1 MKAKRFLALLLSVI
15 MVLGMMP
22 MTVFAY
28 YDGDSLEVCTEG
40 KTYSLFTEDNLEGQ
54 NGTTFLY
61 VVKSGDRYYTLG
73 NPRYTTYKEVDS
85 VYAVDITE
93 YYDAQNNTF
102 SGIPDS
108 ANVGAMQYQM
118 NSGSYMYV
126 DGDMLFALSIPFESE
141 GNTWFEGGI
150 RYYEPDQTYSYDR
163 PSWHSNGDG
172 TGYFYDSYKDWFGDS
187 DEWVYGV
194 LDLKYTGTSYV
205 FALRD
210 KSAEYTEAKNAEPD
224 NYNISVGSYAY
235 LYAAPCGHEQ
245 NVHGDAYTPTCM
257 EKGCHEYWYCH
268 LCGTYFSDKNM
279 TVAFDDFPEID
290 ALGHDFDNEKC
301 KNCNRPVPVYSKV
314 TNKTDFLALADDTM
328 YVLVAEYEGKYYT
341 PDSSTL
347 YSYVFDLDGDG
358 YADIYNVDENNNGTP
373 DVAEFDYDE
382 NGVYDLWDY
391 QTEEERLEYF
401 DSICHGYLTDML
413 YGQTVGI
420 PVKEITLNPDG
431 TISHDAVKDAL
442 EFEMIKLHSQEEIN
456 DSEEVFR
463 YTYECVMQ
471 FVIPNTFINSPAF
484 IPEDRP
490 FGKEYP
496 DEGDTY
502 YWAVLFYND
511 RDSYYTYDWE
521 NDTYV
526 GGLPFLDVCKDGSI
540 ALSKSWNA
548 FSPEFGEQLG
558 CLRLRDY
565 NGKLSFVVGND
576 YDLEGSEWVDD
587 ENGGYYDTHDTQA
600 CVYLYAS
607 AQYDSHTCDFG
618 DWVDD
623 GNGRTHTHT
632 CKDSECGKTETKP
645 HNWDNGVETGAPT
658 CTESGTTT
666 YTCPDCKATKT
677 EPIPALDHDF
687 GDWTYDSVDSHIRH
701 CKRENCNAE
710 DFGGHEWGN
719 WVSVDENIHKMT
731 CSVCNGYQTD
741 DHEFD
746 NGVVT
751 KEPTEWETGI
761 KTYTCTD
768 CKHTKTE
775 TIDKLVHECVWTD
788 WYPNGD
794 ENHKRDCMDDNC
806 DKFETLPHEWDSG
819 EITKEPTCKEKGVKT
834 YTCQTCMHT
843 RTEDVPT
850 TDHEFGDWTPNNDG
864 KTHSHFCSCNES
876 ETADHK
882 FDDGEV
888 TQAPTHEA
896 AGEKK
901 YTCSDCGYFYTE
913 EIPALTEHE
922 WSDWAKK
929 DDKSHIRECK
939 CGVTE
944 TKDHIFDAG
953 TVTKEPTHIETGV
966 KTFTCVDCG
975 FVREDTLD
983 KTPEHSFGE
992 WKPEAT
998 VVGKHYRECACG
1010 KIENADCTYDEGVV
1024 TVEPTYEATG
1034 TKTYTCTACGG
1045 TKTETLDILVKA
1057 EEIVSPDNSD
1067 VKITAPEGS
1076 NAVLNEN
1083 TVLKVE
1089 EVTDEI
1095 SEDVKANIEVV
1106 FEDNNAEVLASYDI
1120 SLLLDGVTVQPGGTV
1135 EVTLP
1140 APENAGEYGN
1150 LQVVYIDDDGNVTP
1164 CETRMNDDGTIT
1176 FVTDHFSHYAII
1188 GVPGTSP
1195 VVWILISAISVALIA
1210 GAVVAVVIIK
1220 KKKGIA

>member
-15 MVLGMMP
+15 MVLGMMS

-126 DGDMLFALSIPFESE
+126 DGDMLFALSVPFESE

-172 TGYFYDSYKDWFGDS
+172 SGYFYDSYIDWFSGS
-187 DEWVYGV
+187 DEWAYGV
-194 LDLKYTGTSYV
+194 LDLKYTGTGYV

-210 KSAEYTEAKNAEPD
+210 KSAEYTAAKNAEPD

-279 TVAFDDFPEID
+279 TVAYDDFPEID
-290 ALGHDFDNEKC
+290 ALGHDFDSEKC

-341 PDSSTL
+341 PDSSAL

-373 DVAEFDYDE
+373 DVAEFDYDK

-420 PVKEITLNPDG
+420 PVKEITLNPDS

-565 NGKLSFVVGND
+565 NGELRFVVGAD
-576 YDLEGSEWVDD
+576 YNLEGSEWVDD
-587 ENGGYYDTHDTQA
+587 ENFEYGGYYDTRDKQA

-607 AQYDSHTCDFG
+607 APYESAHTCDFG
-618 DWVDD
+618 DWYDTDD
-623 GNGRTHTHT
+623 GNHRRDCKDPACEEFESEAHSFGAWTKLDGTQHKRVCDTCDAVEAVNHDFTAPWTKLDGTYHTHE
-632 CKDSECGKTETKP
+632 CKTEGCNATENASHTFGAWGEYTGFEGVTRHCTADGCNAYETKP
-645 HNWDNGVETGAPT
+645 EEPAPHV
-658 CTESGTTT
+658 C
-666 YTCPDCKATKT
+666 
-677 EPIPALDHDF
+677 DF
-687 GDWTYDSVDSHIRH
+687 GDFVPDPENAAKHIRTCECGNSESADH
-701 CKRENCNAE
+701 ELQNEVVNWETCGVEGQGREWCETCGYENYVTRPALN
-710 DFGGHEWGN
+710 HEWN
-719 WVSVDENIHKMT
+719 D
-731 CSVCNGYQTD
+731 
-741 DHEFD
+741 
-746 NGVVT
+746 GVVT
-751 KEPTEWETGI
+751 TEPTVTETGI
-761 KTYTCTD
+761 KTYTCTL
-768 CKHTKTE
+768 CGATRIEVLPKCIVTVT
-775 TIDKLVHECVWTD
+775 
-788 WYPNGD
+788 GD
-794 ENHKRDCMDDNC
+794 
-806 DKFETLPHEWDSG
+806 
-819 EITKEPTCKEKGVKT
+819 V
-834 YTCQTCMHT
+834 
-843 RTEDVPT
+843 V
-850 TDHEFGDWTPNNDG
+850 
-864 KTHSHFCSCNES
+864 
-876 ETADHK
+876 
-882 FDDGEV
+882 
-888 TQAPTHEA
+888 
-896 AGEKK
+896 
-901 YTCSDCGYFYTE
+901 
-913 EIPALTEHE
+913 
-922 WSDWAKK
+922 
-929 DDKSHIRECK
+929 
-939 CGVTE
+939 
-944 TKDHIFDAG
+944 G
-953 TVTKEPTHIETGV
+953 TVLNV
-966 KTFTCVDCG
+966 
-975 FVREDTLD
+975 
-983 KTPEHSFGE
+983 
-992 WKPEAT
+992 
-998 VVGKHYRECACG
+998 
-1010 KIENADCTYDEGVV
+1010 
-1024 TVEPTYEATG
+1024 
-1034 TKTYTCTACGG
+1034 
-1045 TKTETLDILVKA
+1045 
-1057 EEIVSPDNSD
+1057 
-1067 VKITAPEGS
+1067 PEGS
-1076 NAVLNEN
+1076 NAYIPDG
-1083 TVLKVE
+1083 TVFDVVEMPTEQIPE
-1089 EVTDEI
+1089 EVLGEI
-1095 SEDVKANIEVV
+1095 AVIADGAAKPLGMY
-1106 FEDNNAEVLASYDI
+1106 DLA
-1120 SLLLDGVTVQPGGTV
+1120 LLLDGAQIQPDGTV
-1135 EVTLP
+1135 EVTIP
-1140 APENAGEYGN
+1140 APDLAAEYECVM
-1150 LQVVYIDDDGNVTP
+1150 VVYIAPDGSWQECKTTVN
-1164 CETRMNDDGTIT
+1164 EDGTIT
-1176 FVTDHFSHYAII
+1176 FETDHFSQYAVI
-1188 GVPGTSP
+1188 GITPNTSP
-1195 VVWILISAISVALIA
+1195 LVWILISAISVALIA
-1210 GAVVAVVIIK
+1210 GAVVAVIIIK